1 MLFSWDLLLTG
12 FADALTWTNL
22 LWALVGC
29 LVGTL
34 IGVLPGIGPSAGIA
48 ILLPMTTMIPP
59 TSGIIMMAA
68 IYYGAMYG
76 GSTTAIVVNIP
87 GEASSVPTCI
97 DGYEMAKQGRA
108 GAALGISAISS
119 FVAGTLGL
127 VGLTFFAPLLAN
139 FALAFGPPEY
149 FALMFMGLSL
159 VISLSGRALLKGMIA
174 TSIGLLSSL
183 IGQNPLTGAA
193 RLTFGVVDLM
203 AGLNFIS
210 IIIGLFAVSEVMINV
225 EQAAAHIYGTKFH
238 GWMPTW
244 AEIRQCAGTMLR
256 SSGIGFFL
264 GLLPGCAPA
273 VTTFIAYD
281 VEKRVSKTPER
292 FGKGAIEGVAAPEGA
307 NNATSSAG
315 FVPLFAFGLPT
326 GPALAVL
333 MGGLMM
339 YGLQPGPMLFQTNP
353 KFVWAVIASMYI
365 GNVMLLVLNL
375 PLVGFWARI
384 ALIPFPVLGTPHHPL
399 LRDRGVQHPVH
410 ALRRLGRAPVRGGR
424 LRDAEAALSDRS
436 AGARHRPRADA
447 GDVPAA
453 VAADLPG
460 LLAHLLQP
468 AHRRLLHGPGPRLH
482 RKGDL
487 APAPFPR
494 PRNRHRRRGRV
505 TAAWRKDSICS
516 RPTGSPTSWTGA
528 TGSPTSRIRIS

>member
-1 MLFSWDLLLTG
+1 VLFSWDLLIQG
-12 FADALTWTNL
+12 FGDALTWGNL

-48 ILLPMTTMIPP
+48 ILLPLTTMIPP

-87 GEASSVPTCI
+87 GEASSVPTAI

-108 GAALGISAISS
+108 GAALGIAAISS

-139 FALAFGPPEY
+139 VALAFGPPEY

-159 VISLSGRALLKGMIA
+159 VISLSGRALLKGLISM
-174 TSIGLLSSL
+174 SLGLLASL
-183 IGQNPLTGAA
+183 VGQNPLTGAA
-193 RLTFGVVDLM
+193 RLTFGWVDLM
-203 AGLNFIS
+203 AGISFIS
-210 IIIGLFAVSEVMINV
+210 VIIGLFAVSEVMINV
-225 EQAAAHIYGTKFH
+225 EQAVSHIYKTTIK

-244 AEIRQCAGTMLR
+244 KDIRQCTGAMLR

-281 VEKRVSKTPER
+281 VEKRISKTPER
-292 FGKGAIEGVAAPEGA
+292 FGHGAIEGVAAPEGA
-307 NNATSSAG
+307 NNATTSGG

-333 MGGLMM
+333 LGGLMM
-339 YGLQPGPMLFQTNP
+339 YGLQPGPMLFQQNP

-365 GNVMLLVLNL
+365 GNVILLVLNL
-375 PLVGFWARI
+375 PLVGWWARI
-384 ALIPFPVLGTPHHPL
+384 ALIPFPILGPLIILCSVIGAYSIRFMLFDVWVALLFGIIGYLMRKLRFPIAPMVLATVLAQMLETSLQQSL
-399 LRDRGVQHPVH
+399 LISQ
-410 ALRRLGRAPVRGGR
+410 
-424 LRDAEAALSDRS
+424 
-436 AGARHRPRADA
+436 
-447 GDVPAA
+447 
-453 VAADLPG
+453 
-460 LLAHLLQP
+460 
-468 AHRRLLHGPGPRLH
+468 
-482 RKGDL
+482 
-487 APAPFPR
+487 
-494 PRNRHRRRGRV
+494 
-505 TAAWRKDSICS
+505 
-516 RPTGSPTSWTGA
+516 GSPLIFFNRPIAAFFMALAFLSILRGIWIQVRSHAPEVALDEGDD
-528 TGSPTSRIRIS
+528 

>member
-1 MLFSWDLLLTG
+1 VLFSWDLLIQG
-12 FADALTWTNL
+12 FADALTWSNL

-48 ILLPMTTMIPP
+48 ILLPLTTMIPP

-119 FVAGTLGL
+119 FVAGTLSL

-139 FALAFGPPEY
+139 VALAFGPPEY

-159 VISLSGRALLKGMIA
+159 VISLSGRALLKGLIA
-174 TSIGLLSSL
+174 MSLGLLASL
-183 IGQNPLTGAA
+183 IGQNPLTGAT
-193 RLTFGVVDLM
+193 RLTFGWVDLM
-203 AGLNFIS
+203 AGVSFIS
-210 IIIGLFAVSEVMINV
+210 VIIGLFAISEVMINV
-225 EQAAAHIYGTKFH
+225 EAAAILIYETKIK

-244 AEIRQCAGTMLR
+244 KEIRQCFGAMLR
-256 SSGIGFFL
+256 STGIGFFL

-307 NNATSSAG
+307 NNATSSGG

-333 MGGLMM
+333 LGGLMM
-339 YGLQPGPMLFQTNP
+339 YGLQPGPMLFQQNP

-365 GNVMLLVLNL
+365 GNVILLVLNL

-384 ALIPFPVLGTPHHPL
+384 ALIPFPVLGPIIILCCVIGAYSIRFLMFDVWITL
-399 LRDRGVQHPVH
+399 VFGVIGYLMRKLAFPI
-410 ALRRLGRAPVRGGR
+410 APMV
-424 LRDAEAALSDRS
+424 
-436 AGARHRPRADA
+436 
-447 GDVPAA
+447 
-453 VAADLPG
+453 
-460 LLAHLLQP
+460 LATV
-468 AHRRLLHGPGPRLH
+468 
-482 RKGDL
+482 L
-487 APAPFPR
+487 APMLE
-494 PRNRHRRRGRV
+494 
-505 TAAWRKDSICS
+505 TSLQQSLLIS
-516 RPTGSPTSWTGA
+516 LGSPFIFFTRPIAAFFMALALLSI
-528 TGSPTSRIRIS
+528 IRGIWIQVRTHAPEVAIEESDD

>member
-1 MLFSWDLLLTG
+1 VLFSWEFLIQG
-12 FADALTWTNL
+12 FADALTWSNL

-48 ILLPMTTMIPP
+48 ILLPLTTMIPP

-139 FALAFGPPEY
+139 VALAFGPPEY

-159 VISLSGRALLKGMIA
+159 VISLSGRALLKGLIA
-174 TSIGLLSSL
+174 MSLGLLASL

-193 RLTFGVVDLM
+193 RLTFGWVDLM
-203 AGLNFIS
+203 AGVSFIS
-210 IIIGLFAVSEVMINV
+210 VIIGLFAISEVMINV
-225 EQAAAHIYGTKFH
+225 EEAATLIYETKIK

-244 AEIRQCAGTMLR
+244 KEIRQCFGAMLR

-307 NNATSSAG
+307 NNATTSGG

-333 MGGLMM
+333 LGGLMM
-339 YGLQPGPMLFQTNP
+339 YGLQPGPMLFQQNP

-365 GNVMLLVLNL
+365 GNVILLILNL

-384 ALIPFPVLGTPHHPL
+384 ALIPFPILGPIIILCCVIGAYSIRFLMFDVWITLVFGVIGYLMRKLGFPIAPMVLAT
-399 LRDRGVQHPVH
+399 V
-410 ALRRLGRAPVRGGR
+410 
-424 LRDAEAALSDRS
+424 
-436 AGARHRPRADA
+436 
-447 GDVPAA
+447 
-453 VAADLPG
+453 
-460 LLAHLLQP
+460 
-468 AHRRLLHGPGPRLH
+468 
-482 RKGDL
+482 L
-487 APAPFPR
+487 APMLE
-494 PRNRHRRRGRV
+494 
-505 TAAWRKDSICS
+505 TSLQQSLLISI
-516 RPTGSPTSWTGA
+516 GSPFIFFTRPIAAFFMALAFLSILRGIWIQVRTHAPEIAIGE
-528 TGSPTSRIRIS
+528 SDD